1 MRNFLILC
9 VLALSL
15 LLISCGGGT
24 VFEKYVKMEKL
35 SWQRFNVLKFDVPV
49 EGNSTS
55 YDFLI
60 AVRHIPEIPFDKL
73 PVNISFDT
81 PSGETR
87 SLDYSIRLKENDG
100 KLKADCLGDLCDI
113 VITIKDDFVF
123 TEAGTCHVVLSNRMP
138 KVETPGILEVG
149 LIVKKHK

>member
-1 MRNFLILC
+1 MRKVLILC
-9 VLALSL
+9 L
-15 LLISCGGGT
+15 LTITILLGSCSGNK
-24 VFEKYVKMEKL
+24 VFEKYIKMEKL
-35 SWQRFNVLKFDVPV
+35 SWNRFNVLNFDVPV

-55 YDFLI
+55 YDFLVAI
-60 AVRHIPEIPFDKL
+60 RHIPEIPYDIL
-73 PVNISFDT
+73 PVNITFYT
-81 PSGETR
+81 PFGETR

-100 KLKADCLGDLCDI
+100 KLKADCMGDLCDL

-123 TEAGTCHVVLSNRMP
+123 TEEGTCQVVLSNRMS